1 MWKVI
6 IVDDEVLVRRG
17 LSLTIPWS
25 KYDMQ
30 VVGDYSNGAKALE
43 AMAYLQPD
51 VVITDIR
58 MPHMDGLTFLKK
70 IRESYPETVSVILSC
85 HDDFAYAKEAIHLGA
100 VNYLLKTSMDET
112 EVDLALSKVRQSLEK
127 RKSVDALLRQA
138 EQVRSLERQAGLRAA
153 FKSDLPSASAAAIS
167 GRSAG
172 DSGCFLL
179 LMAKPVHSAG
189 SGALFAGCRQLE
201 QLYGRESDWYGAL
214 DEEGCLL
221 TVLKYSGTPS
231 SLEIQRTG
239 HIWSGRLLQL
249 FDCGREELYV
259 GVSAPFVSLATARQ
273 ALEEAGRGA
282 EAFFYDEGERSFYTG
297 EAPYAAA
304 EDRGAMSGAM
314 FTADRRQQFLEALRT
329 RSPQKVRAEL
339 QQLSAL
345 WKPGVS
351 SASVK
356 EMAAAMIDM
365 IRLECGDPQSSP
377 MGAAIS
383 ELRGMS
389 KRSELVSRIGREID
403 AWEQRVQ
410 ASGGF
415 SLRPEIQKAVQ
426 YIQRHLQEE
435 LKMQDVAEHVEL
447 SRSHFSALF
456 KQALDKTFLEYV
468 MEKRMERAMELIR
481 EGRKKMYEV
490 AYEVGFSDYKYFT
503 RCFKEH
509 TGATPKEWR
518 ERLAYEAMAGSAQET
533 EVRQG

>member
-17 LSLTIPWS
+17 LSVTIPWS

-30 VVGDYSNGAKALE
+30 VVGDYSNGVKALE
-43 AMAYLQPD
+43 AMAYLEPD

-58 MPHMDGLTFLKK
+58 MPQMDGLTYLKA
-70 IRESYPETVSVILSC
+70 IRESYPETVTVILSC

-100 VNYLLKTSMDET
+100 VNYLLKTSMDEA
-112 EVDLALSKVRQSLEK
+112 EVDLALRKVQQSLEK
-127 RKSVDALLRQA
+127 RKNVDDLLRQA
-138 EQVRSLERQAGLRAA
+138 EQIRSLERQDELRAA
-153 FKSDLPSASAAAIS
+153 FKSDSPSASSAVR
-167 GRSAG
+167 RSPA

-189 SGALFAGCRQLE
+189 SGSLFAGCRRLE
-201 QLYGRESDWYGAL
+201 QLYGSESEWYCAL
-214 DEEGCLL
+214 DEEECLL
-221 TVLKYSGTPS
+221 VVLKVPATLS
-231 SLEIQRTG
+231 SLDIQRTG
-239 HIWSGRLLQL
+239 HIWSNRLLQL
-249 FDCGREELYV
+249 FDCRREELYV
-259 GVSAPFVSLATARQ
+259 GVSTPFASLTTARQ
-273 ALEEAGRGA
+273 ASEEAGRGL
-282 EAFFYDEGERSFYTG
+282 EAFFYDEGDRSFYTG
-297 EAPYAAA
+297 EAAYAALETA
-304 EDRGAMSGAM
+304 DVL
-314 FTADRRQQFLEALRT
+314 FTGDRRQQFLEALRM
-329 RSPQKVRAEL
+329 RSPQEVRSVY
-339 QQLSAL
+339 QKLSVL

-351 SASVK
+351 SAAVK
-356 EMAAAMIDM
+356 EMAAVMVDM
-365 IRLECGDPQSSP
+365 IRLECGGPLSSP

-383 ELRGMS
+383 EFREMS
-389 KRSELVSRIGREID
+389 RLSGLLARIGREID
-403 AWEQRVQ
+403 VWEQRIQ
-410 ASGGF
+410 ASGSS

-426 YIQRHLQEE
+426 FIQRHLQEE

-481 EGRKKMYEV
+481 EGSKKMYEV

-518 ERLAYEAMAGSAQET
+518 ERLAYEAAAGSVQEMA
-533 EVRQG
+533 VRQG